1 MKKRSV
7 RIRGHATSVSL
18 EEPFWA
24 ELKRMAAEAE
34 MPLAALIEAIDERR
48 RTANLSSALRL
59 AVLDDLRRRAGVSG

>member
-18 EEPFWA
+18 EEPFWD

-34 MPLAALIEAIDERR
+34 MPLAALIEAIDEHRR
-48 RTANLSSALRL
+48 VANLSSALRL
-59 AVLDDLRRRAGVSG
+59 AVLEELRRRAGVTG